1 MRNILFGEEE
11 SNKYVLNDCV
21 VPGSVLRVKCVL
33 FHLILLT
40 VLESSAVNDGVLQ
53 MENEHSEKRN
63 NLPYIRHT

>member
-1 MRNILFGEEE
+1 M
-11 SNKYVLNDCV
+11 
-21 VPGSVLRVKCVL
+21 L
-33 FHLILLT
+33 FHIILLT